1 MHLKNGTL
9 LQGGTYRIVSF
20 IKSGGFGCTYEAVHL
35 LLNKRVAIKEF
46 FVKDCCNRDETGRIT
61 VGILS
66 KTSLVDRLKQ
76 KFIAE
81 ASKLSALNHEGIV
94 NVSNLFLE
102 NETAYYVMDYI
113 DGYSLDVYLQQN
125 GPLSEEVALDY
136 IDQTC
141 EVLKYVHEKNMLHL
155 DIKPG
160 NLMVDN
166 EGKVRL
172 IDFGTAKQYDE
183 YEGENTSTLLGS
195 TPGYSA
201 PEQNNSKVT
210 SFTPAT
216 DVYSLGATLYK
227 LLSGITPPTSSE
239 RSSGEEL
246 SALPANISQSTS
258 DAIIKAMLLNKKE
271 RLQSV
276 DEFQALLR
284 SKVVVEQP
292 ASEETVIVNQLSG
305 TRGTAKWVDL
315 GLSVKWAT
323 CNVGAST
330 PGAYGNY
337 YAWGETSPKPEYSWN
352 NSASKGKAW
361 NDIGGNSSRDAATA
375 NWGGK
380 WRLPTKAEF
389 QELVNSCT
397 WEWAIQNG
405 NKGYK
410 VTGPNGQSLFLPAA
424 GYRIDAALFDH
435 GEVGYYWSSA
445 PHEIN
450 DNFAYMFYFGE
461 GDKRMDWYN
470 RSLGR
475 SVRPVLEK

>member
-81 ASKLSALNHEGIV
+81 ASKLSTLNHEGIV

-166 EGKVRL
+166 EGRVRL
-172 IDFGTAKQYDE
+172 GMILAATQAVMRRQLTGVASGVCRPRQNFKSWLIAA
-183 YEGENTSTLLGS
+183 LGS
-195 TPGYSA
+195 G
-201 PEQNNSKVT
+201 Q
-210 SFTPAT
+210 F
-216 DVYSLGATLYK
+216 
-227 LLSGITPPTSSE
+227 
-239 RSSGEEL
+239 RM
-246 SALPANISQSTS
+246 
-258 DAIIKAMLLNKKE
+258 AIA
-271 RLQSV
+271 
-276 DEFQALLR
+276 
-284 SKVVVEQP
+284 
-292 ASEETVIVNQLSG
+292 VIG
-305 TRGTAKWVDL
+305 
-315 GLSVKWAT
+315 
-323 CNVGAST
+323 
-330 PGAYGNY
+330 
-337 YAWGETSPKPEYSWN
+337 
-352 NSASKGKAW
+352 
-361 NDIGGNSSRDAATA
+361 
-375 NWGGK
+375 
-380 WRLPTKAEF
+380 
-389 QELVNSCT
+389 
-397 WEWAIQNG
+397 
-405 NKGYK
+405 
-410 VTGPNGQSLFLPAA
+410 
-424 GYRIDAALFDH
+424 
-435 GEVGYYWSSA
+435 
-445 PHEIN
+445 
-450 DNFAYMFYFGE
+450 
-461 GDKRMDWYN
+461 
-470 RSLGR
+470 
-475 SVRPVLEK
+475 